1 MANSTTEKKYNPS
14 IEGLVCVLA
23 QFKEDAKCLCEAF
36 DVSEISLD
44 SNKQKVQKELEDF
57 IFQNKVQDNEGKNE
71 ISVPHNKE
79 REYKKLQE
87 QAKRAERACQLV
99 RQNFLVSLV
108 SVYDLFYAEIV
119 RVIYLLN
126 PNIIKGDETQFLY
139 RTLLDYGSIGAVE
152 KYIIEKKIDSL
163 IRDSHLT
170 QISWLENTLGVKT
183 LREFTEWGS
192 FMELT
197 ERRNLFVHSNGV
209 VSSQYITICEKH
221 NALDKSITAGTIL
234 SINKEYFLKAYKTL
248 YKMAVSITAIVANI
262 CCKVHYKGYF
272 EDIDRMIINH
282 VYDAITEQEYDLAID
297 ISNFILTKPFR
308 HKSQDKCY
316 IILNLAQAYKWKGDE
331 AKCRE
336 ILEAEDTSAWKR
348 DLLIPKLVLEDNY
361 TETYETMR
369 SVGLTGKILNKDL
382 YRQWPIFKKLRE
394 QPEFADVFKEI
405 FGEEVNQE
413 KKLHIEEQSH
423 IEEDFTSESEEKES
437 SQL

>member
-1 MANSTTEKKYNPS
+1 MTDNTKEKRYNPS
-14 IEGLVCVLA
+14 IEGLVCALA

-36 DVSEISLD
+36 DVSEVSLEA
-44 SNKQKVQKELEDF
+44 NKQKMQRELEQF
-57 IFQNKVQDNEGKNE
+57 ISLNKVQNNDGKDE
-71 ISVPHNKE
+71 ISVQHSKE

-87 QAKRAERACQLV
+87 QSRRAERACQLV
-99 RQNFLVSLV
+99 QQNFLVSLV
-108 SVYDLFYAEIV
+108 SVYDSFYAEIV

-152 KYIIEKKIDSL
+152 KYLVEKKVDSL
-163 IRDSHLT
+163 IRDSHLA
-170 QISWLENTLGVKT
+170 QIVWLENTLNVKT
-183 LREFTEWGS
+183 LRDFTEWES

-209 VSSQYITICEKH
+209 VSSQYIKICGKH
-221 NALDKSITAGTIL
+221 NALDENIMAGTVL
-234 SINKEYFLKAYKTL
+234 SIDKEYFLKAYKTL
-248 YKMAVSITAIVANI
+248 YKMALSITAIVANI

-272 EDIDRMIINH
+272 EDIDRMIISH

-297 ISNFILTKPFR
+297 ISNFILTKSFR
-308 HKSQDKCY
+308 HKNQDKCY
-316 IILNLAQAYKWKGDE
+316 IILNLAQAYKWKGDDK
-331 AKCRE
+331 KCRD
-336 ILEAEDTSAWKR
+336 ILGEEDTSAWKR
-348 DLLIPKLVLEDNY
+348 DLLIPKLALEENY

-405 FGEEVNQE
+405 FNEELNQE
-413 KKLHIEEQSH
+413 MKLHIGVQLQAEE
-423 IEEDFTSESEEKES
+423 EFTSEYVE
-437 SQL
+437 